1 MTLRDLR
8 LAEEVWDGGTPMR
21 RAEWRAA
28 IDDLRHYAVFAPRF
42 AEWYGL
48 VTPEP
53 ASIRFEFLD
62 EEGAVRE
69 ATAVPLTVLDPHVK
83 EYLAII
89 RRLDEGAGHRETS
102 WVEAVDMAKKVVHDS
117 AARTLAGTLPDL
129 AADHETYRRIF
140 TLLLSL
146 VVDTTELVHA
156 RGHRRAR

>member
-1 MTLRDLR
+1 MSVRDLR
-8 LAEEVWDGGTPMR
+8 LAEEVWDHGSPMR

-28 IDDLRHYAVFAPRF
+28 IDDLRHYAVLAPRF
-42 AEWYGL
+42 ADWYAL

-53 ASIRFEFLD
+53 ASVRFEFLD
-62 EEGAVRE
+62 EEGLVRE
-69 ATAVPLTVLDPHVK
+69 TFAVPLTVLDPHVK

-117 AARTLAGTLPDL
+117 AARTLQGTLDGL

-140 TLLLSL
+140 TLLLAL

-156 RGHRRAR
+156 RGHRTRR